1 MEKTYVKVPKIAII
15 GGTTA
20 QLRKHDKISLKDL
33 MYGLMLP
40 SGNDAAITLAVFF
53 GRLLVN
59 KRKFPTKNYLKI
71 FIKAM
76 NSLVR
81 KYGCFKTIFKNPHGL
96 YYKENFST
104 CEEVSK
110 LGRYALKIPFL
121 KQMVSVLK
129 YKASIKSKSDRV
141 RKVEYMNTNK
151 LL

>member
-1 MEKTYVKVPKIAII
+1 MEKTFVKVPKIAII

-141 RKVEYMNTNK
+141 R
-151 LL
+151 